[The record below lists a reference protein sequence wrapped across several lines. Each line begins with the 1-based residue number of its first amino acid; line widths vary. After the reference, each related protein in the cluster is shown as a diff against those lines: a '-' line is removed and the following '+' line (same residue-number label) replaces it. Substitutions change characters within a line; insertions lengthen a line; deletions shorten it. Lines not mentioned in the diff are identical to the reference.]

1 MAEKKATKEETKK
14 TTSKKETS
22 TKKEDISKKTTKKE
36 SSTKKED
43 TKKKT
48 TKKET
53 STKKESTSKKKT
65 SKADDM
71 IDDVLVSVG
80 KEVAGKLGIDKK
92 LVTKK
97 NVKMVTSLVKDNEA
111 VEGAINTLG
120 GLLGKK

>member
-22 TKKEDISKKTTKKE
+22 TKKEDTSKKTTKKE

-43 TKKKT
+43 TKKT